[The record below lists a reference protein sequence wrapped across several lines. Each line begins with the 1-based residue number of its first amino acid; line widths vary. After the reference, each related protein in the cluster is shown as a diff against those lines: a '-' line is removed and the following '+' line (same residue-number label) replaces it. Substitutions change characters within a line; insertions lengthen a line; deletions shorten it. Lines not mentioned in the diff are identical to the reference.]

1 MAMIERTRLLLVDQT
16 TFSSLAPKMG
26 ERSPY
31 MDHRLIESK
40 LLRLDEIVGSLIRG
54 VTKAIPG
61 AVKAVTSFGRKAAG
75 VVKQGITK
83 GKALGDKAKQGFDKA
98 KQGFDKAKQGFDK
111 AKGALPEK
119 DTPAEGDALK
129 RSPEPFKTPRPE
141 GAPPTARKPID
152 APKPQDGQDSE
163 PSSDEEEPAPEEETP
178 SSIPSDGPT
187 DDDAEETEAGSKD
200 GTRTGPRGA
209 RLVSPD
215 GKCPTG
221 RTKSSLDGAGDDKR
235 CNIQTAGR
243 PRH

>member
-83 GKALGDKAKQGFDKA
+83 GKALG
-98 KQGFDKAKQGFDK
+98 DKAKQGFDK